1 MNVPAH
7 LRSRPAD
14 WLLGLRARLPLPGPE
29 DSGEGGWWDWGP
41 EAAVLAQAA
50 AAEAV
55 AEAAR

>member
-7 LRSRPAD
+7 LRSRPSD
-14 WLLGLRARLPLPGPE
+14 WLSGLRARLPLPRTA
-29 DSGEGGWWDWGP
+29 GEGGWWDWGP
-41 EAAVLAQAA
+41 EAAVPAQAA